1 MFVCDKCG
9 YNTTDSSNFKRH
21 CNRKTP
27 CSFKN
32 TGGNATLFASNATLF
47 DKNATMNISNPTNCV
62 SNTIQDAENP
72 IIQFSTIDDTHVM
85 CMVCKKKLLK
95 RSSKTHSCRGAPVN
109 TCVFCKKQF
118 NHSSNLAIHKK
129 RCKQNPVNTVPVPEN
144 QEQQHTVVQNITN
157 NNTTT
162 INNNTV
168 NNTVINVINIQF
180 GNENIQELLLKA
192 EHDERF
198 LALSTKL
205 REKQN
210 IRIEIDA
217 LIASKDNYDSDRHY
231 ELVLQEKHK
240 TDELFHVLM
249 DLVYFN
255 EDIPQNHTI
264 RKTNKKSDMIEIR
277 DNELWNPMPTNSV
290 VKTILNPICKLA
302 QGMADVPEDMF
313 ATKKYTKQ
321 NFNEI
326 MYSKTQRGYL
336 NEQRILQPYEKRQLD
351 TRSSEWKAFSD
362 DVYRSFTPFK
372 GHDISDLKRET
383 VLEQL
388 QATAVK
394 YELDDFC
401 PDRDGEPK
409 FQEILKR
416 WTEFFKQ

>member
-1 MFVCDKCG
+1 MFICEQCG

-27 CSFKN
+27 CSSKN
-32 TGGNATLFASNATLF
+32 VGKNATLYASNATLF
-47 DKNATMNISNPTNCV
+47 GKNATTNVSNPTSCV
-62 SNTIQDAENP
+62 SNTTQYAANP

-85 CMVCKKKLLK
+85 CMVCKKQLLK

-129 RCKQNPVNTVPVPEN
+129 RCKQNPVNKPTPTDTSTHTPETN
-144 QEQQHTVVQNITN
+144 GSTIIN
-157 NNTTT
+157 NNTT
-162 INNNTV
+162 IN

-210 IRIEIDA
+210 IRIEIDE
-217 LIASKDNYDSDRHY
+217 LVASKDKYDSYRHH
-231 ELVLQEKHK
+231 ELVLQEKHN

-336 NEQRILQPYEKRQLD
+336 NEQRILQPYERRQLD
-351 TRSSEWKAFSD
+351 TSSSEWKAFWD
-362 DVYRSFTPFK
+362 DVYRSFTPFR
-372 GHDISDLKRET
+372 GLDLSDLKRET

-394 YELDDFC
+394 YELVDFC
-401 PDRDGEPK
+401 PDRDGEPI

-416 WTEFFKQ
+416 WTEFFIQS

>member
-1 MFVCDKCG
+1 MFVCEQCG

-21 CNRKTP
+21 CNRKTQ
-27 CSFKN
+27 CSGEKQHPN
-32 TGGNATLFASNATLF
+32 VR
-47 DKNATMNISNPTNCV
+47 ISHPNVRTNVRISHPNVRTDPNVRISHPNV
-62 SNTIQDAENP
+62 SNEPRYAGAPKGHGFTVLNNDQVIC
-72 IIQFSTIDDTHVM
+72 V
-85 CMVCKKKLLK
+85 CCKKTLLK
-95 RSSKTHSCRGAPVN
+95 VNTHRHVCRGAPLN
-109 TCVFCKKQF
+109 TCPFCFKKF
-118 NHSSNLAIHKK
+118 KHRSSLAFHKK
-129 RCKQNPVNTVPVPEN
+129 NCTQNQDLSADTHIPETNGNT
-144 QEQQHTVVQNITN
+144 II
-157 NNTTT
+157 NNTT
-162 INNNTV
+162 IN

-210 IRIEIDA
+210 IQIEIDA
-217 LIASKDNYDSDRHY
+217 LIASKDDYDSDRHY

-302 QGMADVPEDMF
+302 QGMADVSEDMF

-336 NEQRILQPYEKRQLD
+336 TEQRILQPYEKRQLD
-351 TRSSEWKAFSD
+351 TSSSEWKAFSD
-362 DVYRSFTPFK
+362 EVYRSFTPCR
-372 GHDISDLKRET
+372 GHNLSDLKRET

-394 YELDDFC
+394 YNLDDFC
-401 PDRDGEPK
+401 PERDGDPI
-409 FQEILKR
+409 FQDILKR
-416 WTEFFKQ
+416 WTDFFKQ